1 MTEALADTP
10 ADLGVVRTEI
20 GVGIA
25 DLRQALRSVAVHAS
39 PDKDLPVLQRVRL
52 HITRDNVLVT
62 ATNRYTVAVAVVSV
76 WHNAYDDD
84 DVICDLTLAQVPEI
98 LAMFRSKGEKSD
110 DEGDDDLRI
119 RITDRYL
126 VMTDVAGLFPGK
138 EVTWPRVA
146 TEGQFPDVYGLTGRM
161 LTVAGTGKAS
171 TLHTSGKLLALF
183 KAAADAYDAPVV
195 LEPTK
200 SDGGAIVVSV
210 GESFV
215 GALMPI
221 KPSDEL
227 LAQHA
232 TWRDGWHARLGQ
244 LNLATGEVSA

>member
-1 MTEALADTP
+1 
-10 ADLGVVRTEI
+10 
-20 GVGIA
+20 
-25 DLRQALRSVAVHAS
+25 
-39 PDKDLPVLQRVRL
+39 
-52 HITRDNVLVT
+52 
-62 ATNRYTVAVAVVSV
+62 VSI

-84 DVICDLTLAQVPEI
+84 GVVVDLTAAQVPEI

-146 TEGQFPDVYGLTGRM
+146 TEEQFPNVYSLVGGM
-161 LTVAGTGKAS
+161 LTRAGTGRAS

-183 KAAADAYDAPVV
+183 KAAADAYDKPVV

-200 SDGGAIVVSV
+200 SDGGAIVISV

-227 LAQHA
+227 LAHHA
-232 TWRDGWHARLGQ
+232 AWRDAWHTRLGQ
-244 LNLATGEVSA
+244 LNLTTGELA

>member
-1 MTEALADTP
+1 VTTEAFVDSP
-10 ADLGVVRTEI
+10 ADIGTVRTEI

-39 PDKDLPVLQRVRL
+39 PDKEDPILQRVRL
-52 HITRDNVLVT
+52 HITRGNVLVA
-62 ATNRYTVAVAVVSV
+62 ATNRYTVAVAAVSI

-84 DVICDLTLAQVPEI
+84 GVVVDLTAAQVPEI

-146 TEGQFPDVYGLTGRM
+146 TEEQFPER
-161 LTVAGTGKAS
+161 
-171 TLHTSGKLLALF
+171 
-183 KAAADAYDAPVV
+183 V
-195 LEPTK
+195 LP
-200 SDGGAIVVSV
+200 
-210 GESFV
+210 
-215 GALMPI
+215 
-221 KPSDEL
+221 
-227 LAQHA
+227 
-232 TWRDGWHARLGQ
+232 DGWDAHARRHRPGEHPAHLREAARPCSRPPPTRTTSPSSSSRRR
-244 LNLATGEVSA
+244 ATAAPSSYRWGSRSSAPSCRSSRPTNSSPTTPRGATPGTPA